1 MNYGGSLNVGLPL
14 SQPKRSPLTKG
25 GTGTLSRGGGLLN
38 DFLLGIRSY
47 FDAHKLIRKNNLWGY
62 VLLPGLINLVLFGFT
77 IWIGWEY
84 SKKLTTWL
92 MEIIGIE
99 AVAVASWGFIKMVV
113 HYLFLLLFRLM
124 SLLFY
129 LFIYKYVVLIIMSPV
144 LAILS
149 EKTDA
154 IISGNHY
161 PFNLRQ
167 FVKDVMRGVFIA
179 LRNLGIELFLIV
191 VLFFTSYIPVIGL
204 LSPVLIFIVECY
216 FYGFSM
222 IDYSN
227 ERQKLTIR
235 QSTAFIGRHKGVA
248 IANGAM
254 FYLLFL
260 VPLFGL
266 MVAPSYGV
274 VAATI
279 AEDKI
284 RNRQKN

>member
-1 MNYGGSLNVGLPL
+1 M
-14 SQPKRSPLTKG
+14 
-25 GTGTLSRGGGLLN
+25 N

-62 VLLPGLINLVLFGFT
+62 VLLPGLINLVLFGIT

-84 SKKLTTWL
+84 SKKLTNWL
-92 MEIIGIE
+92 MGVIGIE
-99 AVAVASWGFIKMVV
+99 AVAIAGMGFIKTVV
-113 HYLFLLLFRLM
+113 HYLFLILFRLM

-129 LFIYKYVVLIIMSPV
+129 LFIYKYVVLIIMAPV

-149 EKTDA
+149 EKTDE
-154 IISGNHY
+154 IISGERY
-161 PFNLRQ
+161 PFKLVQ
-167 FVKDVMRGVFIA
+167 FLKDVMRGITIA
-179 LRNLGIELFLIV
+179 LRNLGIELFLIIIL
-191 VLFFTSYIPVIGL
+191 LFVSFIPVIGF

-227 ERQKLTIR
+227 ERQKLTVR
-235 QSTAFIGRHKGVA
+235 QSTAFIGRHKGLA

-254 FYLLFL
+254 FYLLWL

-274 VAATI
+274 VAAAI
-279 AEDKI
+279 AADKI
-284 RNRQKN
+284 RNRQKELKPAVREIR